1 MCAAKVEAV
10 AGPAGSGKTS
20 ALVGRVRELVASGV
34 PAGEVLVVTPSPDA
48 ALELRLRLEG
58 ELAGA
63 EAPRV
68 VGVRTLLWE
77 LAGRPRVLA
86 AAERT
91 ILLADLRA
99 QGFSGAQVSAALE
112 AACEAWYAAAWPQT
126 GDACGAALLRAL
138 EERGAVLPE
147 ALLALAAR
155 GVAGVTEAA
164 SDRAGA
170 PASASS
176 VALTARGAAGA
187 TEATVAGTRPLAD
200 HILVDDAQALS
211 PAALSLLAGLA
222 RVGFFLAGD
231 PVTPCAL
238 FDAAADPQAFL
249 GLAGPQGSRTLE
261 ATPHALGARR
271 SQAVKWADAGEELA
285 GVCALMD
292 AAHTQAGSRGPLV
305 VCANNPA
312 WARSHARALVAAGM
326 EVLGAHTL
334 RPLACDARD
343 ARACQPLRA
352 FAALGLLA
360 CADDVACWRSW
371 CALGYADLASVAWTQ
386 LEEYARACGRGL
398 AETLCGLPDAVADG
412 SASFAGAT
420 QLAARVR
427 EAEALF
433 AACAKHL
440 GAALLDELDAPHTP
454 AFRQL
459 IGFVDDEV
467 ATLDAQGLYAL
478 GRARLAAPS
487 LGMQAWDV
495 AAAPEVAEAHPVPAD
510 ARRRV
515 FVCPVEAL
523 PGVHPRMLAVVG
535 ANAGLVREGRFAQA
549 LAVRADRLA
558 VSYVQRMPQDI
569 ADKLGAAYRRTRRQ
583 DGQVMALL
591 AACESLTCL
600 GQDAPATMSGQQF
613 CSAVLDVRP

>member
-20 ALVGRVRELVASGV
+20 ALVGRVRELVASGA

-58 ELAGA
+58 EFAGA

-68 VGVRTLLWE
+68 VGVRALLWE

-112 AACEAWYAAAWPQT
+112 VACEAWHGAAWPQPD
-126 GDACGAALLRAL
+126 DACGAALLRAL

-155 GVAGVTEAA
+155 GVAGATE
-164 SDRAGA
+164 
-170 PASASS
+170 
-176 VALTARGAAGA
+176 VMAAGA
-187 TEATVAGTRPLAD
+187 RPLVD

-211 PAALSLLAGLA
+211 AASLSLLAGLA
-222 RVGFFLAGD
+222 RVGAFLAGD
-231 PVTPCAL
+231 PATPCAL

-249 GLAGPQGSRTLE
+249 GLAGPQGSRTLD
-261 ATPHALGARR
+261 AAPHPLGARH

-292 AAHTQAGSRGPLV
+292 AAHMQSGTRGPLV

-312 WARSHARALVAAGM
+312 WARSHARALAAAGM

-352 FAALGLLA
+352 FAGLGLLA
-360 CADDVACWRSW
+360 CVDDVACWRSW

-386 LEEYARACGRGL
+386 LEGYAHAHGL
-398 AETLCGLPDAVADG
+398 GIAQTLRGLPDAVADG

-433 AACAKHL
+433 AACAKHR

-478 GRARLAAPS
+478 GCARLAAPS

-495 AAAPEVAEAHPVPAD
+495 AAAPEVAEAYPVPAD
-510 ARRRV
+510 AGRRV

-523 PGVHPRMLAVVG
+523 LGVHPRMLAVVG
-535 ANAGLVREGRFAQA
+535 ANAGLAQEGRFTQA
-549 LAVRADRLA
+549 LALGAERLA
-558 VSYVQRMPQDI
+558 VSYVQRMPQDM
-569 ADKLGAAYRRTRRQ
+569 ADKLGAAYRRTRHQ

-591 AACESLTCL
+591 AACEALTSL
-600 GQDAPATMSGQQF
+600 GQAAPATMSGQQF